1 MKPRQK
7 DYIPLAIALF
17 AAILLSIISDKY
29 FFSSPSS
36 GTYVDVVPLI
46 HTGFPNPPSQYFN
59 SQAIDPTQLI
69 NISQNNSQQP
79 FNNASQ

>member
-1 MKPRQK
+1 MKLRQK

-29 FFSSPSS
+29 FFSRPSA
-36 GTYVDVVPLI
+36 GTEVDVVPVI
-46 HTGFPNPPSQYFN
+46 HTVFPKPPSQYFN
-59 SQAIDPTQLI
+59 SQSIDPTQLI

-79 FNNASQ
+79 FNDASQ